1 MDIIQLR
8 YFLKTAET
16 MNYTK
21 AAEAL
26 FTSRQALRH
35 TLDTLEKEL
44 GQDLFETDHNRLSLT
59 EYGEYLALA
68 CTGAVKAFD
77 ALEADVSRFFGQ
89 QTPLRFAWSVSLSP
103 YALPE
108 LDRIVLQDFSAKFPH
123 ITLESL
129 PCPAD
134 KVIDLLESGEADC
147 GCVLQMPTAR
157 PGFTATV
164 LRTSPVTIDS
174 GKGSPYYGC
183 PEITLADLPGIPL
196 IGMGE
201 LDRIARPLWE
211 DCRRLG
217 LTLNY
222 RSVPN
227 TIDALYLMR
236 HGEVSGLNTLSPTPA
251 PNTAPGAPTG
261 RIPTIL
267 RGYTWELVLLC
278 TQASPNYYAAQLL
291 ASHIAN
297 HYRTLFD
304 GSRAAS
310 RKQEPSL

>member
-1 MDIIQLR
+1 MELIQLR
-8 YFLKTAET
+8 YFLKTTET

-44 GQDLFETDHNRLSLT
+44 GQNLFETDHNRLLLT
-59 EYGEYLALA
+59 EYGEYLAQA

-77 ALEADVSRFFGQ
+77 DLEGDVKRFFGQ

-108 LDRIVLQDFSAKFPH
+108 LDRIVLRDFSAKFPH
-123 ITLESL
+123 IELESF

-134 KVIDLLESGEADC
+134 KVIDLLEAGEADC
-147 GCVLQMPTAR
+147 GCVLQMPTPR
-157 PGFTATV
+157 SGYTATI
-164 LRTSPVTIDS
+164 LRTSPVVIDS

-183 PEITLADLPGIPL
+183 PEIALADLPKVPL
-196 IGMGE
+196 IGMGA
-201 LDRIARPLWE
+201 LDRIAKPLWE
-211 DCRRLG
+211 DCQRLG
-217 LTLNY
+217 LKLDY
-222 RSVPN
+222 HPVPN
-227 TIDALYLMR
+227 TIDALYLIR
-236 HGEVSGLNTLSPTPA
+236 HGEASGLNTLSPTPA
-251 PNTAPGAPTG
+251 PNTAAEAPAE
-261 RIPTIL
+261 RVPTIL

-278 TQASPNYYAAQLL
+278 AQASPGYHAAQLL

-297 HYRTLFD
+297 HYRKLFD
-304 GSRAAS
+304 SGRDAA
-310 RKQEPSL
+310 QEQESSQ

>member
-1 MDIIQLR
+1 MELTQLR

-35 TLDTLEKEL
+35 TLGTLEKEL
-44 GQDLFETDHNRLSLT
+44 GKPLFANDHNRLSLT
-59 EYGEYLALA
+59 EYGAYLAQA
-68 CTGAVKAFD
+68 SAGAVKAFD
-77 ALEADVSRFFGQ
+77 ELETDVNRFFGQ
-89 QTPLRFAWSVSLSP
+89 QTHLRFVWSVSLSP

-108 LDRIVLQDFSAKFPH
+108 LDRIVLRDFSAKFPH
-123 ITLESL
+123 IGLESL

-134 KVIDLLESGEADC
+134 KVIDLLEAGEADC
-147 GCVLQMPTAR
+147 GCVLQMPTPR
-157 PGFTATV
+157 SGYTATV
-164 LRTSPVTIDS
+164 LRTSPVVIDS

-183 PEITLADLPGIPL
+183 PEITLADLPNIPL

-211 DCRRLG
+211 DCQRLG
-217 LTLNY
+217 LELNY

-227 TIDALYLMR
+227 TIDALYFMR
-236 HGEVSGLNTLSPTPA
+236 HGEASCLNTLSPTPA
-251 PNTAPGAPTG
+251 PNTAAEAPAE
-261 RIPTIL
+261 RVPTIL

-278 TQASPNYYAAQLL
+278 PQDSSVYHAARLL
-291 ASHIAN
+291 TAHIAN
-297 HYRTLFD
+297 HYREFFD
-304 GSRAAS
+304 GSQRSAH
-310 RKQEPSL
+310 RQDLLL

>member
-1 MDIIQLR
+1 MELIQLR

-16 MNYTK
+16 LNYTR

-44 GQDLFETDHNRLSLT
+44 GQPLFSNDRNRLSLT
-59 EYGEYLALA
+59 EHGAYLAQA
-68 CTGAVKAFD
+68 CAGAVKSFD
-77 ALEADVSRFFGQ
+77 DLEGDVKRFFGQ

-108 LDRIVLQDFSAKFPH
+108 LDRIVLRDFSAKFPH
-123 ITLESL
+123 IELESL

-134 KVIDLLESGEADC
+134 KVIDLLEAGEADC
-147 GCVLQMPTAR
+147 GCVLQMPTPR
-157 PGFTATV
+157 SGYTATI
-164 LRTSPVTIDS
+164 LRTSPVVIDS

-183 PEITLADLPGIPL
+183 PEITLADLPNIPL
-196 IGMGE
+196 IGMGA

-217 LTLNY
+217 LKLDY
-222 RSVPN
+222 RPVPN

-236 HGEVSGLNTLSPTPA
+236 HGEVSGLNTLSPTPTSV
-251 PNTAPGAPTG
+251 PNTAAE
-261 RIPTIL
+261 RVPTIL

-278 TQASPNYYAAQLL
+278 PQDSPSFHAAQLL
-291 ASHIAN
+291 AAYIAN
-297 HYRTLFD
+297 HYRELFHSVRD
-304 GSRAAS
+304 TAQA
-310 RKQEPSL
+310 QEPPL